1 VYPDRGV
8 PPVYYDYQNYPYPP
22 RQTPPG
28 GLILRSVNWV
38 VVVAFIAVMALAAYA
53 LVLNPGAWRIPGTLI
68 LIVTG
73 WVFSLCLHEFA
84 HAATA
89 VMGGDR
95 SPSTLS
101 YLTFNPLKY
110 LHPVFSIV
118 MPVIF
123 LFLGFIPL
131 PGGAVYLRRDL
142 VRSRGWQ
149 SAISAAGPL
158 MNLLF
163 GIACAIPFFLNVLA
177 PYPVL
182 SAALAA
188 LVFLEFLAVILNL
201 LPVPG
206 LDGFGIITPWLSRGT
221 LTAIAPFIN
230 YGPMLLFVLILAVPG
245 VFVFLYGIVSVML
258 LAVHVDPYLA
268 GLGISAFSI
277 LNRGGL

>member
-22 RQTPPG
+22 RGPRAAT
-28 GLILRSVNWV
+28 LILGSVNWAV
-38 VVVAFIAVMALAAYA
+38 VVGFIAIMALAGYA
-53 LVLNPGAWRIPGTLI
+53 LVLNPYTWRIPGTLI
-68 LIVTG
+68 LIVAG

-89 VMGGDR
+89 VLGGDR
-95 SPSTLS
+95 SQSTLS

-110 LHPVFSIV
+110 LHPIFSIV

-142 VRSRGWQ
+142 VRTRGWQ

-163 GIACAIPFFLNVLA
+163 GIACAIPFFLGVVDAYPALA
-177 PYPVL
+177 
-182 SAALAA
+182 AALAA
-188 LVFLEFLAVILNL
+188 LVFFEFAAVILNL
-201 LPVPG
+201 IPIPG
-206 LDGFGIITPWLSRGT
+206 LDGFGILSPWLSQGLSRT
-221 LTAIAPFIN
+221 LMPLFT
-230 YGPMLLFVLILAVPG
+230 YGPIILFFLIWQVPQVYQTYFRVVFGMLVA
-245 VFVFLYGIVSVML
+245 
-258 LAVHVDPYLA
+258 AHVDPNMA
-268 GLGISAFSI
+268 IAGISAFSI